1 MNIFEFGD
9 EKVMGRIVAIGG
21 GDLMSTE
28 GLNKYAISI
37 SRTNTPKLLYI
48 GTASEDAEGYIQNIH
63 VVFEKMN
70 CEVKELSLT
79 KLTYNNQQIDDLL
92 TWADL
97 IYVGGGDTRS
107 MMDTWKKY
115 NLDKKLQNIYD
126 KDSAVLVG
134 ISAGAI
140 CWFYCG
146 HSDSEAFS
154 KKENWEYI
162 FVYGML
168 DIHHYALCPHYNEEG
183 RDSFDIMLNDKDIV
197 GVALENETAFV
208 DNNGEISF
216 IKSRVDANAYWIKYV
231 NHSLEKVPVTFR

>member
-1 MNIFEFGD
+1 M
-9 EKVMGRIVAIGG
+9 
-21 GDLMSTE
+21 
-28 GLNKYAISI
+28 
-37 SRTNTPKLLYI
+37 
-48 GTASEDAEGYIQNIH
+48 
-63 VVFEKMN
+63 
-70 CEVKELSLT
+70 
-79 KLTYNNQQIDDLL
+79 
-92 TWADL
+92 
-97 IYVGGGDTRS
+97 
-107 MMDTWKKY
+107 
-115 NLDKKLQNIYD
+115 
-126 KDSAVLVG
+126 G

-140 CWFYCG
+140 CWFSCG